1 MRRIERELTGL
12 DDTRALA
19 RGLARVLRP
28 GDVVLLDGELGAGKT
43 TLVRSIVG
51 AIGGDESMV
60 SSPTF
65 VVVNEYPLPVK
76 DPGPAPLTLVHADAY
91 RLGGADDLDALGWDR
106 LVGDGSITLVE
117 WGERIADAAP
127 DAARVLIEATG
138 ETSRR
143 VTIEA
148 PDAWSDRPGLSALA
162 GGAGDGVAGKTRR
175 ATTCPVTGKRVDAAS
190 PTWPFADERARMAD
204 LYRWM
209 SGGYAI
215 TRPIE
220 QADLE
225 QGE

>member
-1 MRRIERELTGL
+1 MSIVRELSSL

-19 RGLARVLRP
+19 RDLSRVLRP

-43 TLVRSIVG
+43 TLIRALVG
-51 AIGGDESMV
+51 AMGGDESMV

-65 VVVNEYPLPVK
+65 VVVNEYPIPVSTST
-76 DPGPAPLTLVHADAY
+76 GGGGAPLTLVHADAY
-91 RLGGADDLDALGWDR
+91 RLGGGDDLDALGWDR
-106 LVGDGSITLVE
+106 LVGEGSITLVE
-117 WGERIADAAP
+117 WGSRIADAAEG
-127 DAARVLIEATG
+127 AARLLIDTTG

-148 PDAWSDRPGLSALA
+148 PGSWRDREGLAALS
-162 GGAGDGVAGKTRR
+162 GERR
-175 ATTCPVTGKRVDAAS
+175 QTPCPVTGRPVGADS